1 MKPKADYRELT
12 KNIFSN
18 KKQKRREEL
27 PTKHWTILGANTPNL
42 RRDLLTKGIL
52 CKDCHKYLAREHYSV
67 CEKCYKKRIEKLV
80 KSGGM
85 RTLTPRLQK
94 ELEKELQV

>member
-1 MKPKADYRELT
+1 MNKKTDYRELT

-18 KKQKRREEL
+18 KKENRKQEML
-27 PTKHWTILGANTPNL
+27 TKHHTRLANIPSL
-42 RRDLLTKGIL
+42 RKELLATGIL

-67 CEKCYKKRIEKLV
+67 CEKCYKKRIEKLA

-94 ELEKELQV
+94 QLEKELQV

>member
-1 MKPKADYRELT
+1 MNKKTDYRELT

-18 KKQKRREEL
+18 KKQKRGEEM
-27 PTKHWTILGANTPNL
+27 PSKPWTILGADSPTL
-42 RRDLLTKGIL
+42 RRELLTKGIL

-94 ELEKELQV
+94 QLEKELQV

>member
-1 MKPKADYRELT
+1 MNKKTDYKELT

-18 KKQKRREEL
+18 KKQKRGEEM
-27 PTKHWTILGANTPNL
+27 PSRPWTILGADSPTL
-42 RRDLLTKGIL
+42 RRELLTKGIL

-94 ELEKELQV
+94 QLEKELQV